1 MADIKAKSG
10 ISFMRYLVLLPLSFL
25 LILCVCGRR
34 DIRYVVYM
42 DEHGDTQGNY
52 TLIGRQPYDKTH
64 EHGLYPV
71 GVFRIPENVNQS
83 TIPVSEFSPA
93 LHARNSAG
101 IPVDFIEECERFSAV
116 RRPLFKR
123 WQMDVIAHTSYT
135 CYALITTKTS
145 FFLHDALLP

>member
-10 ISFMRYLVLLPLSFL
+10 ISFIHYLVP
-25 LILCVCGRR
+25 LILCVCGRP

-83 TIPVSEFSPA
+83 TIPVSEFSPV
-93 LHARNSAG
+93 LHARYSTG
-101 IPVDFIEECERFSAV
+101 IPVDFIG
-116 RRPLFKR
+116 PG
-123 WQMDVIAHTSYT
+123 M
-135 CYALITTKTS
+135 
-145 FFLHDALLP
+145 